1 MFLFCPYN
9 YAKHISLFCFWSMEI
24 IFNKIFSSFRFFF
37 WKYCHDKWKF
47 FFHFFLCIFLFYTLP
62 FPSSFLMV
70 KKGYRRFLHV
80 LFFIFGF
87 ISKIFAVLW
96 FLTWNYKLTKI
107 LEVKIKQFLIFLYF
121 FCYFE
126 TNFIVPSFR
135 PENEVDEIFR
145 SASIFFK
152 ENRSALPL
160 RLKKPI
166 IITQL
171 VKLWRKDK
179 KYLTNTFYSRQR
191 ITCTANQIGHT
202 FYFFIGLLLLL
213 LCQRILFTLTFL

>member
-1 MFLFCPYN
+1 MTNENFL
-9 YAKHISLFCFWSMEI
+9 S
-24 IFNKIFSSFRFFF
+24 
-37 WKYCHDKWKF
+37 
-47 FFHFFLCIFLFYTLP
+47 FFLCIFLFYTLP

-126 TNFIVPSFR
+126 TNFVVPSFR
-135 PENEVDEIFR
+135 PENEVDGIFR
-145 SASIFFK
+145 SASICFK
-152 ENRSALPL
+152 KNRTALPH
-160 RLKKPI
+160 RLKTRI
-166 IITQL
+166 ILTHL
-171 VKLWRKDK
+171 VKLWRNDQKIRI
-179 KYLTNTFYSRQR
+179 KYFLFPEKETG
-191 ITCTANQIGHT
+191 TANLIGHT
-202 FYFFIGLLLLL
+202 F
-213 LCQRILFTLTFL
+213 